1 MRRREFITLLGGI
14 VACPPGAGA
23 QEPGRIYRLGGLH
36 SSPRNAPH
44 HLALFDEL
52 RRLGFNDGQ
61 NLVADAAG
69 YGMSVEQHAVH
80 AADLVKA
87 RVDVILAGGD
97 AAVRA
102 AQQATTSVP
111 ILALTD
117 DMVGQG
123 FVRSLGQPGGNT
135 TGVTLLVSELDG
147 KRQELLIERCL
158 GFAGLRRLQIATPP
172 RHHGCERWKRRHMHA
187 ALNFRSIRSG
197 DARKSG
203 APSMRQRRLALERL
217 TSWHHRF
224 SSTVV
229 PSFSTVLRHCV
240 CPPCTSGRKW
250 PSKVASSD
258 TDR

>member
-1 MRRREFITLLGGI
+1 
-14 VACPPGAGA
+14 
-23 QEPGRIYRLGGLH
+23 
-36 SSPRNAPH
+36 
-44 HLALFDEL
+44 
-52 RRLGFNDGQ
+52 
-61 NLVADAAG
+61 
-69 YGMSVEQHAVH
+69 
-80 AADLVKA
+80 VKV

-117 DMVGQG
+117 DMLAKVE
-123 FVRSLGQPGGNT
+123 RPLGQPGGNT

-147 KRQELLIERCL
+147 KRQELLIEAVPGVRRVAAL
-158 GFAGLRRLQIATPP
+158 ADSNTTTSSRLR
-172 RHHGCERWKRRHMHA
+172 ERRHTHA
-187 ALNFRSIRSG
+187 ALHFRSIRSG

-229 PSFSTVLRHCV
+229 PSF
-240 CPPCTSGRKW
+240 
-250 PSKVASSD
+250 
-258 TDR
+258 